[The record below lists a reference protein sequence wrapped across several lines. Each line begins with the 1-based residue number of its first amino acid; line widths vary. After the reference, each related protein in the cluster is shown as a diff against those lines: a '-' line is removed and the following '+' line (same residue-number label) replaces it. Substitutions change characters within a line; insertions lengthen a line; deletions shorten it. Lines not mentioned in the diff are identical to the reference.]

1 MFASVGN
8 IIITSLQHKQTN
20 KQLYNSL
27 FNTTTTYI
35 HLLFKSQYSS
45 LKMFSK
51 IFSVSLLL
59 AAAVS
64 AAPAS
69 KTVRSIP
76 DKTVTLTGVTHSVNA
91 GLGGLRFDPDN
102 VVAEVGD
109 VVEWHFLPANHTVAQ
124 SSFGEPCEPL
134 ADGTGFF
141 AGFNFATTAGQAP
154 DVFQIVVEDSKPIW
168 YYCAQQK
175 GSHCQMGMVG
185 VINQN
190 FDNQDF
196 SLRRHKE
203 LAALTGVSV
212 IPPVQQGG
220 SVIPNPNP
228 NGGF

>member
-1 MFASVGN
+1 MF
-8 IIITSLQHKQTN
+8 T
-20 KQLYNSL
+20 
-27 FNTTTTYI
+27 
-35 HLLFKSQYSS
+35 
-45 LKMFSK
+45 K
-51 IFSVSLLL
+51 IFSISLLL

-124 SSFGEPCEPL
+124 SSFGEPCKPL

-175 GSHCQMGMVG
+175 GNHCQMGMVG

-190 FDNQDF
+190 FDNQDS

>member
-1 MFASVGN
+1 MF
-8 IIITSLQHKQTN
+8 
-20 KQLYNSL
+20 
-27 FNTTTTYI
+27 
-35 HLLFKSQYSS
+35 S
-45 LKMFSK
+45 LKT
-51 IFSVSLLL
+51 VSAALLL
-59 AAAVS
+59 AASVS
-64 AAPAS
+64 AAPAPS
-69 KTVRSIP
+69 KTNYDSP

-109 VVEWHFLPANHTVAQ
+109 IVEWHFLPANHTVAE

-141 AGFNFATTAGQAP
+141 AGFNFATMEGQAP
-154 DVFQIVVEDSKPIW
+154 DVFQIVVEDKKPIW

-175 GSHCQMGMVG
+175 GNHCQNGMVG

-203 LAALTGVSV
+203 LAAQTEISV

-220 SVIPNPNP
+220 AVIPNPNP